1 MPSCERLIYVQ
12 FTTYIQG
19 VMDNLHSQSQQ
30 QRCPWVSPMPK
41 EHHEGRKNRG
51 QNKNWQCCIG
61 MSCYGL
67 VLFYGAPLGL
77 YYFLFIYKNF

>member
-30 QRCPWVSPMPK
+30 QRCPCVSPMPK

-51 QNKNWQCCIG
+51 QNKNW
-61 MSCYGL
+61 
-67 VLFYGAPLGL
+67 
-77 YYFLFIYKNF
+77 